1 MRRILLGG
9 ALAMLVMLILA
20 PAAMGQQDLDCADFA
35 TQEEAQA
42 VYNQDPSDPHGLDAD
57 NDGIACETLQSGV
70 VAEDQTQA
78 PVAEQQASVAEQQAS
93 VAEQQVPA
101 TGGPALLAI
110 AGGVLLLTGGAF
122 GMKMIWRR

>member
-1 MRRILLGG
+1 MRKILLGG
-9 ALAMLVMLILA
+9 ALAMLVMLVLA
-20 PAAMGQQDLDCADFA
+20 PAAMGQQEDLDCADFA
-35 TQEEAQA
+35 NQAQAQA

-57 NDGIACETLQSGV
+57 NDGIACETLDGSV

-78 PVAEQQASVAEQQAS
+78 PVAEQQAPV
-93 VAEQQVPA
+93 VEQQVPA

-122 GMKMIWRR
+122 GMKMSRRR